1 MRDRD
6 TTSQQRAAFVTYAL
20 CLRALANMPGLTT
33 SQVAQMLG
41 ISQDGARKLM
51 SKLEAGHRVPVS
63 NVDGRWQLLP
73 YRLREAYRPAE

>member
-1 MRDRD
+1 MPDRD
-6 TTSQQRAAFVTYAL
+6 TTGQQRAAFVTYAL

-41 ISQDGARKLM
+41 ISQDGAGKM
-51 SKLEAGHRVPVS
+51 MGKLEVGHRVPIA

-73 YRLREAYRPAE
+73 HRLREAYRPAE